1 MRRRPRNRGRPSTG
15 RLRAGRPEASTLE
28 AALGRIQAGAQTPAD
43 LEVLRRALRAG
54 TITIASASGQRAV
67 AIGGNAE
74 GAVILTGDGNQ
85 VVIQGL
91 SAEALQTM
99 LSAQA
104 TLDPGAR
111 TEELAQLLT
120 YRFAPLPAA
129 PPAAPLPVLRR
140 PLVDRV
146 EALATVTTLLLE
158 ADVGVVTLT
167 GPAGVGKTVLALAAR
182 NAVADRFPDGA
193 AFISLATLTDPSL

>member
-1 MRRRPRNRGRPSTG
+1 M
-15 RLRAGRPEASTLE
+15 PEASTLE

-54 TITIASASGQRAV
+54 NITIASASGQRAV

-74 GAVILTGDGNQ
+74 GALILTGDGNQ
-85 VVIQGL
+85 VVIQGM

-111 TEELAQLLT
+111 TEELARLLT
-120 YRFAPLPAA
+120 DRCAPRA
-129 PPAAPLPVLRR
+129 
-140 PLVDRV
+140 
-146 EALATVTTLLLE
+146 
-158 ADVGVVTLT
+158 
-167 GPAGVGKTVLALAAR
+167 AAR
-182 NAVADRFPDGA
+182 SSAKANPARNIMDAR
-193 AFISLATLTDPSL
+193 